1 VFAPEDT
8 ACGYTSGLKLI
19 QIDGLSIIKGIIR
32 QRNVKPV
39 GPGKGVRRAIWG
51 NKDGGVMKTRLDSCL
66 GMNRPAAR
74 RQEMSSDETHLP
86 GARCTIAN
94 NIIFSQ
100 EKKTKKNQQL
110 PNELNDA

>member
-1 VFAPEDT
+1 MFAPEDT
-8 ACGYTSGLKLI
+8 ACRYTSGLKLI

-32 QRNVKPV
+32 QRNVKLV
-39 GPGKGVRRAIWG
+39 GPERERRAIWG
-51 NKDGGVMKTRLDSCL
+51 NKDGEVMKTRLDSCL
-66 GMNRPAAR
+66 GIHRPAAR

-100 EKKTKKNQQL
+100 EKKTKKHQQL